1 MQKHLWQ
8 RFNTKT
14 FNRMKFLQQIQTL
27 LLRTPASGQYLRFI
41 DGLRFLAIFP
51 VVLQHANERLAKYG
65 NLGNLSLTEDF
76 ISFLISRGTIG
87 VFLFFAISGF
97 VLTLPFAK
105 NSGTF
110 SYKQYLAKRLRRI
123 EPPFLF
129 WMSIF
134 ALVLWVKAT
143 YGLDELLLHYLAT
156 VTYTHQLFFQE
167 YSWINPVAWSLE
179 VEIQFYLL
187 APFLAMAYFSF
198 SSIGKRQLG
207 IAVLILLWILL
218 QHFLGW
224 HLYPWKAS
232 ILGHFQHFLVGMLAA
247 DLFVNPR
254 KVQVPSWVWDI
265 LPLPLALGMA
275 FTWTDELGKTL
286 LFELMLLLLLIASW
300 KGHTFKKFLSLT
312 WIAIVGGMCYTTY
325 LTHLPLLE
333 AAYSFIGDFGHST
346 GYLGQLSISLILVL
360 PMILFSSIV
369 FYRWIEQPFMK
380 PSKPET
386 NKEERTLG
394 IGLMAKTMQTLK
406 P

>member
-1 MQKHLWQ
+1 M
-8 RFNTKT
+8 R
-14 FNRMKFLQQIQTL
+14 FLQKIQAL
-27 LLRTPASGQYLRFI
+27 LIRTPASGQYLRFI
-41 DGLRFLAIFP
+41 DGLRFLAILP

-65 NLGNLSLTEDF
+65 NIGELSTSEDF

-105 NSGTF
+105 QKGSF
-110 SYKQYLAKRLRRI
+110 SYKQYLTKRLRRI

-129 WMSIF
+129 WISIF
-134 ALVLWVKAT
+134 ALVLLVKAT
-143 YGLDELLLHYLAT
+143 YGPGELLLHYLAT
-156 VTYTHQLFFQE
+156 ITYTHQLFFQE

-179 VEIQFYLL
+179 VEIQFYLA

-198 SSIGKRQLG
+198 SSIGKRQVGLG
-207 IAVLILLWILL
+207 LLILVWIFI
-218 QHFLGW
+218 QHFFGW
-224 HLYPWKAS
+224 QLYPWKAS

-254 KVQVPSWVWDI
+254 KVQLVSWAWDI
-265 LPLPLALGMA
+265 LPIPLAFGLA

-286 LFELMLLLLLIASW
+286 LFELLLLLLLVASW
-300 KGHTFKKFLSLT
+300 NGRFFKQFLSLS
-312 WIAIVGGMCYTTY
+312 WIAIIGGMCYTTY
-325 LTHLPLLE
+325 LTHLPLME
-333 AAYSFIGDFGHST
+333 ALYSFIGDFGHST

-380 PSKPET
+380 PSKTE
-386 NKEERTLG
+386 NKKEVSSLG
-394 IGLMAKTMQTLK
+394 VGQLTKTMQTIK
-406 P
+406 S